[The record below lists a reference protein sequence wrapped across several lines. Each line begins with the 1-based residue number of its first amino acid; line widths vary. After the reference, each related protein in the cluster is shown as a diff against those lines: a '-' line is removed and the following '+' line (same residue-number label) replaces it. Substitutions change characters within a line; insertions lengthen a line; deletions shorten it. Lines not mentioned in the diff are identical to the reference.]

1 MPLTGTDSALAA
13 LIKSKRLAKLDP
25 AQVAS
30 NSAGLDAMNDD
41 CAAIAEAVIA
51 HLLANVTLIV
61 AAGIPVATAG
71 GPAAQTGA
79 TTAPGT
85 GTIT

>member
-1 MPLTGTDSALAA
+1 MPLSGTDAALAA
-13 LIKSKRLAKLDP
+13 LIKSKRLAKLS
-25 AQVAS
+25 ASEVAS
-30 NSAGLDAMNDD
+30 NAAGMAAMNDD

-85 GTIT
+85 GTIS

>member
-1 MPLTGTDSALAA
+1 VALSASVLSAAIKAQRLAGNPGAEIVNNAA
-13 LIKSKRLAKLDP
+13 LTA
-25 AQVAS
+25 
-30 NSAGLDAMNDD
+30 D
-41 CAAIAEAVIA
+41 CDAIAAAVVA
-51 HLLANVTLIV
+51 HIQAAAVLVV

-71 GPAAQTGA
+71 SPSAQTGA

>member
-1 MPLTGTDSALAA
+1 MPLAGTSAVLAA

-25 AQVAS
+25 AQVAA
-30 NSAGLDAMNDD
+30 NAAGLDAMTDD
-41 CAAIAEAVIA
+41 CAAIAEAVLE
-51 HLLANVTLIV
+51 HVVANATLVV

-71 GPAAQTGA
+71 SAAAQTGA